1 MLKSIA
7 LAGLTVGL
15 MTVPA
20 QAAKVVK
27 TTIVNPPGPGFV
39 VKKTVV
45 DVVAVP
51 VHRPLRAVVVNP
63 PGPRKT
69 VVRRVVVTRR

>member
-7 LAGLTVGL
+7 IAGLAVGL
-15 MTVPA
+15 MAAPA

-45 DVVAVP
+45 NVVP
-51 VHRPLRAVVVNP
+51 VRRSVRAVVVNP
-63 PGPRKT
+63 PGPRNT